1 MTDQGPSEKLRVLVV
16 EDEYPARNYLV
27 ELLEAS
33 GQAEVVGAVST
44 REEAELALSDD
55 RTQVDVVFVD
65 VELAHSTDQA
75 GLEIVREFSS
85 RPGAP
90 TFVLA
95 TASSE
100 HAIAA
105 FDLGVV
111 DYLVKP
117 FTEERVESCL
127 GRVKTSRGARVQS
140 ATRPAP
146 RIVARKG
153 KGLVFLH
160 RDEVWAFE
168 AAGRLTFVH
177 TPHGRYDLDLS
188 LSAIEASLG
197 RSLTRVHRNW
207 LVAGAHVK
215 ELVRD
220 GGETRIF
227 VGARVGSDGAGVW
240 APVARERSAQ
250 VRDALLE
257 NATGLRRMP

>member
-1 MTDQGPSEKLRVLVV
+1 MSEAGKLRVLVV

-33 GQAEVVGAVST
+33 GQAEVVGAVAT
-44 REEAELALSDD
+44 REEAVLALSDD
-55 RTQVDVVFVD
+55 RAQMDVVFVD
-65 VELAHSTDQA
+65 VELAQSSDKA
-75 GLEIVREFSS
+75 GLGIVREFSA
-85 RPGAP
+85 RAGAP
-90 TFVLA
+90 LFVLA
-95 TASSE
+95 TASSQ
-100 HAIAA
+100 HAVAA
-105 FDLGVV
+105 FDLGVI

-117 FTEERVESCL
+117 FSEERVASCL
-127 GRVKTSRGARVQS
+127 GRLALRRVLPAS
-140 ATRPAP
+140 RPAP

>member
-1 MTDQGPSEKLRVLVV
+1 MSDQEKLRVLVV

-33 GQAEVVGAVST
+33 GKAEVVGAVASK
-44 REEAELALSDD
+44 EEAELALSDD
-55 RTQVDVVFVD
+55 RAQMDVVFVD
-65 VELAHSTDQA
+65 VELAHSSDQA
-75 GLEIVREFSS
+75 GLSIVRTFSGK
-85 RPGAP
+85 PGAP
-90 TFVLA
+90 LFVLA

-100 HAIAA
+100 HALAA

-117 FTEERVESCL
+117 FSEERVESCL
-127 GRVKTSRGARVQS
+127 GRVRNRRVLPTS
-140 ATRPAP
+140 RPAP

-153 KGLVFLH
+153 KSLVFLD
-160 RDEVWAFE
+160 REEVWAFE